1 MTGATQTEVTFSKSI
16 IDNLMVYQDL
26 LETNLLQ
33 LFAQLETSEWF
44 SIILVLFLRSTLLLN
59 RNKYKFD
66 PIVFLFFY
74 KFALP

>member
-1 MTGATQTEVTFSKSI
+1 MTSLRFLGMSEGRCMTGATQTEVTFCKSI

-44 SIILVLFLRSTLLLN
+44 SIILVLFLRSTLFTEQ
-59 RNKYKFD
+59 KQ
-66 PIVFLFFY
+66 V
-74 KFALP
+74 

>member
-1 MTGATQTEVTFSKSI
+1 MTGATQTEVTFCKSI

-44 SIILVLFLRSTLLLN
+44 SIILVLFLRSTLFTEQ
-59 RNKYKFD
+59 KQ
-66 PIVFLFFY
+66 V
-74 KFALP
+74 